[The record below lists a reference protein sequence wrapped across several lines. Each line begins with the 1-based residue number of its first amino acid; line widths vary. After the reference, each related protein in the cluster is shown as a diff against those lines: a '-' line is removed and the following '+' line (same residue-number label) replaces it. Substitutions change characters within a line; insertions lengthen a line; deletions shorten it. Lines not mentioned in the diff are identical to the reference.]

1 MGIAVRGVFA
11 VLAAVA
17 LAFPAM
23 AQAET
28 VSDWLEY
35 VPQPSALIL
44 LLVAVAGVLV
54 GRIASRRR
62 RDP

>member
-1 MGIAVRGVFA
+1 
-11 VLAAVA
+11 
-17 LAFPAM
+17 M
-23 AQAET
+23 AQAEA
-28 VSDWLEY
+28 VSDWLEH

>member
-11 VLAAVA
+11 LLAAVA

-23 AQAET
+23 AQAEA
-28 VSDWLEY
+28 VSNWLEH

-62 RDP
+62 RGP

>member
-28 VSDWLEY
+28 VSDWLGH

>member
-1 MGIAVRGVFA
+1 VSIAVRGVFA
-11 VLAAVA
+11 LLAGVA

-23 AQAET
+23 AQVEA
-28 VSDWLEY
+28 VSEWLGNM
-35 VPQPSALIL
+35 PQPSALIL